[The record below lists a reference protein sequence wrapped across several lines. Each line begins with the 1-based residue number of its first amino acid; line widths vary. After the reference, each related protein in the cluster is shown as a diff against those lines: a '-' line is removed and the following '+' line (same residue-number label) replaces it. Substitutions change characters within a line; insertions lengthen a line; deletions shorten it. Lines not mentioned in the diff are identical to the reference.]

1 MKRILISL
9 LTFIFIVSIVLS
21 VNAATSGTVTISS
34 SKEVI
39 KAGDEFSILVSASD
53 SNNLNTVEYSGLT
66 ITYEG
71 GTVSGAITV
80 KSVEA
85 INDNWAKLN
94 NGGKTDFVYSGGVTQ
109 SQEVFKVTLVVGD
122 NIVAGTYNI
131 NLEGLKVYSTN
142 MEDDTTDIGTKS
154 VSVKAIVDN
163 TTAGGNDQNP
173 SNSDNGNNSNDGT
186 GNNGSTNGDK
196 KEENKNVSSNKVSNT
211 NKNTNTTKKLP
222 QTGVESTTLFAII
235 ALAVVGITSF
245 ISYRKYK
252 NI

>member
-9 LTFIFIVSIVLS
+9 LTFIFIISIVLS
-21 VNAATSGTVTISS
+21 VNAATSGTVAISS

-85 INDNWAKLN
+85 ISDNWAKLN
-94 NGGKTDFVYSGGVTQ
+94 NGGNTDFVYSGGVTQ

-154 VSVKAIVDN
+154 VSVKAIVDD
-163 TTAGGNDQNP
+163 TTAGGNNQNP
-173 SNSDNGNNSNDGT
+173 SNGGDGSNSDGNNS
-186 GNNGSTNGDK
+186 STDTDK
-196 KEENKNVSSNKVSNT
+196 KEESKNENVNKVSN
-211 NKNTNTTKKLP
+211 KNNNTTKKLP
-222 QTGVESTTLFAII
+222 QTGVENTTLFAII